1 MSGFITKLKTKCA
14 KLIYRTAAARLAI
27 EEGIPFR
34 TFEQPL
40 FRRLFTPLNH
50 ESDKIVKLHCNQVRD
65 AVLEMAAMQW
75 RQLNKRSTTI
85 TLLGQQI
92 TGKVKTKQLTPPS
105 LRTGSMTKLGC

>member
-14 KLIYRTAAARLAI
+14 KLIYCTAAATLAI

-40 FRRLFTPLNH
+40 SCRFFTPLNH

-65 AVLEMAAMQW
+65 AVLEM
-75 RQLNKRSTTI
+75 
-85 TLLGQQI
+85 
-92 TGKVKTKQLTPPS
+92 
-105 LRTGSMTKLGC
+105 GSYAV